1 MSLLARALLNPGRY
15 AGPLVRQGAKA
26 AAPAALIA
34 GLAQLPQ
41 LIAGSGS
48 EGTTS
53 QGAGGSGG
61 QQGGATSGG
70 KDYSAEAAENIAIL
84 KELIQSGFGQLAQA
98 QQAATGLSQAELDYR
113 RQLSERVLD
122 PEFYKGRAQVDLE
135 VWQKQAAQAQQAA
148 MEQTKELTQRT
159 LEKETINAWSAITQK
174 QIDRDTQLA
183 VGMMNLSATLGM
195 PNPNVLQGMA
205 SSSRTGAA
213 GFSPVP
219 ALY

>member
-1 MSLLARALLNPGRY
+1 MSLLARALLSPGKY
-15 AGPLVRQGAKA
+15 AVPLVKQGAKA
-26 AAPAALIA
+26 VAPTALIA

-48 EGTTS
+48 EGP
-53 QGAGGSGG
+53 GD
-61 QQGGATSGG
+61 QQGGASTG
-70 KDYSAEAAENIAIL
+70 KRDYSEEASRDIELL
-84 KELIQSGFGQLAQA
+84 KEIIQSGLGQLVQA
-98 QQAATGLSQAELDYR
+98 QQAATGLSQQELDYR

-122 PEFYKGRAQVDLE
+122 PKFYRDRSQVDLE

-205 SSSRTGAA
+205 ASSRTGAA
-213 GFSPVP
+213 GFSAVKP
-219 ALY
+219 LY

>member
-1 MSLLARALLNPGRY
+1 MSLLARALLSPGRY
-15 AGPLVRQGAKA
+15 AGPLVKQGAKA
-26 AAPAALIA
+26 VAPAALIA

-41 LIAGSGS
+41 LIAGSESG
-48 EGTTS
+48 GTSS

-61 QQGGATSGG
+61 QQGGTTPGG